1 MLDKIYNNN
10 NIKIV
15 NTATEE
21 MASYKLKTVL
31 THLNMSTFDYDIRK
45 YVIYVNK
52 YSMILHDF
60 TDYWFSASEDFYY
73 LENITERIHELVR
86 ESFIEH
92 SLQELKAVRENV
104 SGDMISFEV
113 PIIYKSGATRWTSFI
128 IDTIL
133 DDDGKPLYAI
143 GYCKDINK
151 EQKEMQRVRRLAQT
165 DLLTGLRNRA
175 STIYKIEINMKED
188 EDKLHFLAVL
198 GLNKFKDANDLFG
211 HSFGDE
217 ILVNV
222 ADCIRQ
228 FDNHDRICGRL
239 GGDAFIVYGKC
250 ENEED
255 AMNILTELKNLIRDT
270 ASSHGK
276 EFDINASIGF
286 AIHPLQGVKFD
297 ELYDKAD
304 IAMYYAKENKTNS
317 PILYDASMPPVRR

>member
-10 NIKIV
+10 NKEVV
-15 NTATEE
+15 NAALEE
-21 MASYKLKTVL
+21 ISFYKLKTVL
-31 THLNMSTFDYDIRK
+31 AHINMSTFDYDIRK
-45 YVIYVNK
+45 DVIYVRK
-52 YSMILHDF
+52 DTMLLHDF
-60 TDYWFSASEDFYY
+60 TDYWFSDSGDFYY
-73 LENITERIHELVR
+73 LENMTGRLHELIRKSFV
-86 ESFIEH
+86 EST
-92 SLQELKAVRENV
+92 LQELKAVKENV
-104 SGDMISFEV
+104 SGDMVSFEV
-113 PIIYKSGATRWTSFI
+113 PLVYKNGATRWTSFV
-128 IDTIL
+128 IDTMP
-133 DDDGKPLYAI
+133 DDDGRPLYAI

-198 GLNKFKDANDLFG
+198 GLNKFKDANVLFG

-239 GGDAFIVYGKC
+239 GGDEFIVYGKC

-255 AMNILTELKNLIRDT
+255 AMNILTELKNLIRDM